1 MKKNIRIIVL
11 LMIVFLSSMAL
22 GISVSAESYQFD
34 VSGSKPTEGNWA
46 QAFTEYTPL
55 EGKGENEYH
64 FNPLWMTPQSEIIAE
79 FRYEGETS
87 MEGDAPIE
95 LIWQTWDG
103 PAEKPEGAKN
113 WAKVAPASHT
123 DTTAT
128 FTYADIVAAYGTD
141 DFSTVYAVNI
151 GDTGTKLTL
160 LSLTCTN
167 IDRSQVPAPEVAVPQ
182 HETSADAAQI
192 AANAPDEGGSIGII
206 IGVAAAIVAVVLI
219 VAAVVVFLGKH
230 NNKSY

>member
-79 FRYEGETS
+79 FRYEG
-87 MEGDAPIE
+87 
-95 LIWQTWDG
+95 
-103 PAEKPEGAKN
+103 
-113 WAKVAPASHT
+113 
-123 DTTAT
+123 
-128 FTYADIVAAYGTD
+128 
-141 DFSTVYAVNI
+141 
-151 GDTGTKLTL
+151 
-160 LSLTCTN
+160 
-167 IDRSQVPAPEVAVPQ
+167 
-182 HETSADAAQI
+182 
-192 AANAPDEGGSIGII
+192 
-206 IGVAAAIVAVVLI
+206 
-219 VAAVVVFLGKH
+219 
-230 NNKSY
+230 